1 MQSQVLGGAIGGH
14 PCDGTP
20 WLAPKTSQGILR
32 SAQASNMLNRR
43 PAQGLLVPEVS
54 RDASSATM
62 LISLGSTTE

>member
-1 MQSQVLGGAIGGH
+1 MLSQVLGGAIGGH

-43 PAQGLLVPEVS
+43 LRKSFLSRRCHEMRVRPRCLLF
-54 RDASSATM
+54 
-62 LISLGSTTE
+62 LGSTTE